1 MSYDFS
7 KLIRIGNKLLLRTG
21 NNTKGLIALNKNS
34 EPVPPSPEPENSVI
48 IGGKSYKVKEF
59 NGIKIMTED
68 LAYDDGL
75 GGIYIENGIY
85 YYSYGAAKRI
95 ADSIDG
101 WDLPTK
107 TDFEVL
113 FNRQG
118 KLEAMDGWTDY
129 TYWDSYYGG
138 EKETNAKLNEFL
150 SEDSFNFKLYGE
162 YEEPY
167 GADYID
173 MAGYLWTNDILISD
187 WSTSTSHAYLQFGK
201 RNSLNKN
208 KIFMSDEHGE
218 PNCKYNVRFV
228 KKII

>member
-7 KLIRIGNKLLLRTG
+7 KLVKVGNKLLIRTR
-21 NNTKGLIALNKNS
+21 NNTKGLVALNKNS

-118 KLEAMDGWTDY
+118 KLEALEDSTDY

-138 EKETNAKLNEFL
+138 EEETNAKLNEFL
-150 SEDSFNFKLYGE
+150 TEDSFNFKLYGE
-162 YEEPY
+162 YY
-167 GADYID
+167 FNAVDHDYID
-173 MAGYLWTNDILISD
+173 MIGHLWTNDILTNGSKD
-187 WSTSTSHAYLQFGK
+187 HAYLQFGK
-201 RNSLNKN
+201 YYADYKN
-208 KIFMSDEHGE
+208 AIFMTDYHYENGY
-218 PNCKYNVRFV
+218 KYNVRFV
-228 KKII
+228 KR